1 MKRIPIAFLILT
13 LSLLVCVRTLSST
26 STSSN
31 DTTHTLTVS
40 GLQRTYVLHVPS
52 SYEGNQAVPLV
63 FDFHGGL
70 GNASTQ
76 MRTSNFES
84 LADQK
89 DFIVVYPNGTGLL
102 GDKLLT
108 WNGGTCCGYA
118 VKNNIDDVGFVRTI
132 VAELES
138 NYKINPKRIYA
149 TGLSNGGIMSQRLA
163 CDVSDLFAAIG
174 PVSGTLNDPQ
184 CSPKEPISVIEFHG
198 TADQH
203 LPYNGGIGDKSLADV
218 SFVSVKDTIDAWINF
233 DQCLPTP
240 QTNTLADIQHDV
252 YSNCANGTAVELYTI
267 INGGHAW
274 PGGNGPAWP
283 GGDQPTHTISAT
295 DLMWN
300 FFAAHPKQ

>member
-1 MKRIPIAFLILT
+1 MKRILFAVCV
-13 LSLLVCVRTLSST
+13 LSFAALACVRTFNSN

-31 DTTHTLTVS
+31 DTTYTLTLE
-40 GLQRTYVLHVPS
+40 GRQRTYIVHVPP
-52 SYEGNQAVPLV
+52 SYNGSQPLPVV

-76 MRTSNFES
+76 MRTSNFEP

-118 VKNNIDDVGFVRTI
+118 VNHHVDDVGFVRAI
-132 VAELES
+132 LAKLES
-138 NYKINPKRIYA
+138 SYKIDSKRIYA

-163 CDVSDLFAAIG
+163 CDASDVFAAIG
-174 PVSGTLNDPQ
+174 PVSGTLNDPECQ
-184 CSPKEPISVIEFHG
+184 PKEPVSVIEFHG

-203 LPYNGGIGDKSLADV
+203 LPYNGGIGDKSLANV
-218 SFVSVKDTIDAWINF
+218 PFVSVKDTIDAWIKF
-233 DQCLPTP
+233 DGCSPTP
-240 QTNTLADIQHDV
+240 QTTTLSDIQHDV
-252 YSNCANGTAVELYTI
+252 YSGCAAGTAVELYTI

-295 DLMWN
+295 NLMWA
-300 FFAAHPKQ
+300 FFAAHPKP